1 MGLSDLKNVPCY
13 GSSSQTDIIQAS
25 ITDGLISCSK
35 AEALFSHSFIWI
47 YCDILCILKKAKLG
61 EKDRNGIIKY
71 YNSIRNNSNPIA
83 SVQFWLNI
91 LFDLN
96 TINSTYVQYRSPT
109 EWKGTNFTDIRRR
122 NHATSRKLLL
132 NACWKKQRYKHYY
145 LP

>member
-1 MGLSDLKNVPCY
+1 MGLSDSKNVPCY
-13 GSSSQTDIIQAS
+13 GSSSQTNIIEAS

-35 AEALFSHSFIWI
+35 AE
-47 YCDILCILKKAKLG
+47 LCFPIRLSESIVTFLYILKKAKRG

-96 TINSTYVQYRSPT
+96 TINSTYVQCRGPT

-122 NHATSRKLLL
+122 NHVTSRKLLL
-132 NACWKKQRYKHYY
+132 NSCWKKQRCKHYY